1 MRIRH
6 TLHIG
11 VILLLSAGLSAAK
24 TRTTKHS
31 SHPSAGRATRTPHKA
46 SSKGPRRGAWKRHG
60 QQEIRDDRASEIQTA
75 LIREKYLDGTP
86 TGQWDSRTKQ
96 AMIRYQADHGWQT
109 KVTPDSRAIIKLGLG
124 PSHSQDMRPVSSTFG
139 GVTPSAS
146 VAAAA
151 SGSNRYGR

>member
-124 PSHSQDMRPVSSTFG
+124 PSHTQDIRPTGTPVSAAVG
-139 GVTPSAS
+139 AAVVTPGSAGNS
-146 VAAAA
+146 
-151 SGSNRYGR
+151 RYKR